1 MTVSTT
7 PAKSAAYSGLSVAA
21 ITVAV
26 ASLAGLAAPVLG
38 LLLAIAGVWLALR
51 CRRELRNHLE
61 LRGWG
66 LSLTAMIISSVMLL
80 ATLATVVAPLVMS
93 LLFLMLG

>member
-1 MTVSTT
+1 MTAPTT
-7 PAKSAAYSGLSVAA
+7 PAKPIAYSGLSVAA

-26 ASLAGLAAPVLG
+26 ASLVGLAAPALG
-38 LLLAIAGVWLALR
+38 LLLAIAGVWLAVR
-51 CRRELRNHLE
+51 CRRELRNQPD

-66 LSLTAMIISSVMLL
+66 LSLTAMILSSVVLL